1 MAQPATPA
9 NVIREVLARERGRPV
24 RGKEKLGDE
33 ARGIQ
38 LTGDVTVADP
48 IAILKDRAAARES
61 PVGARA

>member
-24 RGKEKLGDE
+24 RGKEKIGDE
-33 ARGIQ
+33 ARAIQ
-38 LTGDVTVADP
+38 PTGDGAVA
-48 IAILKDRAAARES
+48 LKDRAAARES